1 MYMPPSNNNQSMS
14 DLLKTASP
22 AGAEDPFADV
32 KAEMADRF
40 ALLPE
45 ELQKVIMGSDYQQKL
60 FDIAKT
66 HKMTFEELGT
76 LELETTMV
84 LLGMTRP
91 EEYRDEMQVE
101 LKKNDIEIDAL
112 VKDVNE
118 KVLAPVRG
126 ALERVYAAK
135 KDPADYLTKEPSV
148 SDAPAMRM
156 TPPVSTPAPVAPTPT
171 MSVPTPSA
179 PAPMFTPAPA
189 PVVTPTP
196 APVIPQPSINT
207 LSDILSPAEKSVL
220 EKTGVILNDSP
231 AIPESQ
237 AQSSSPIIAPATI
250 SPERNEMLHDIEFP
264 PKSSP
269 SLMPQMPA
277 KSAASAPAYTPT
289 PIFMTPP
296 VSTPAPVMQA
306 PSQPS
311 VSPTPMMGIP
321 PATTS
326 YAIPKAIDTIVP
338 PSGPVTPKPSTDP
351 YREPIS

>member
-22 AGAEDPFADV
+22 VGTNDPFADV

-45 ELQKVIMGSDYQQKL
+45 ELQKVIMGSNYQQQL

-91 EEYRDEMQVE
+91 EEYRDEIQVE
-101 LKKNDIEIDAL
+101 LKKNDSDIDAL

-156 TPPVSTPAPVAPTPT
+156 TPPAPTPT
-171 MSVPTPSA
+171 KTPELAPIFTQPSA
-179 PAPMFTPAPA
+179 PIASPAPA
-189 PVVTPTP
+189 VTP
-196 APVIPQPSINT
+196 PQPSINT

-231 AIPESQ
+231 AVPESQ
-237 AQSSSPIIAPATI
+237 TQSSSPIIAPATI
-250 SPERNEMLHDIEFP
+250 SPERVEMLHDIEFP

-269 SLMPQMPA
+269 SLMPQAPQMP
-277 KSAASAPAYTPT
+277 KMPEMPIAPIKLPT
-289 PIFMTPP
+289 PPAT
-296 VSTPAPVMQA
+296 TPAPVM
-306 PSQPS
+306 
-311 VSPTPMMGIP
+311 GIP
-321 PATTS
+321 PASTS
-326 YAIPKAIDTIVP
+326 Y
-338 PSGPVTPKPSTDP
+338 STPKPSTDP

>member
-1 MYMPPSNNNQSMS
+1 MYMPPSNNNQSMN

-22 AGAEDPFADV
+22 VGAEDPFADV

-40 ALLPE
+40 TLLPE

-156 TPPVSTPAPVAPTPT
+156 TPPVPT
-171 MSVPTPSA
+171 
-179 PAPMFTPAPA
+179 
-189 PVVTPTP
+189 PVVTPAP

-277 KSAASAPAYTPT
+277 KLAEPAPAYTPA

-296 VSTPAPVMQA
+296 VSMPTPVMQA
-306 PSQPS
+306 PAQPS

-326 YAIPKAIDTIVP
+326 YTVPKPIDTIVP